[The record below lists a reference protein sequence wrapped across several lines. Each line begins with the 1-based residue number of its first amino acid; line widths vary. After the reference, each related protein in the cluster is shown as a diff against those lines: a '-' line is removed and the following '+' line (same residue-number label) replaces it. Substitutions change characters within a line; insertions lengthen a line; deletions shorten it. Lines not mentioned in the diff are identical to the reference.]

1 MARPTVFGKEIVV
14 DNDNKVIGINLGYN
28 FYAEHE
34 GDTGIIVNN
43 MNKKLYMQLSMMQAA
58 GGIRY
63 RKQIKQLTKQI
74 KNNEALMGKWSL
86 TPFKGYVFAPT
97 TNSMLK
103 MIVINNSEIKKKYN
117 NFMLQDGRYYL
128 LVIGD
133 GLTPEYW
140 EKRFGTK
147 KTVSEADLFDMT
159 DYQSTF
165 CGNKPYILNIKSAS
179 KTVRVAHND
188 CFAAAWALG
197 NSYSNY
203 LMIAISEDKKSYLE
217 DIQKALKNGDLAC
230 VTQDR
235 KIFSDRGCCLIDL
248 DAAYRPRA

>member
-14 DNDNKVIGINLGYN
+14 DKENKIVGINIGYN

-34 GDTGIIVNN
+34 GDTGIIVQN

-58 GGIRY
+58 GALRY
-63 RKQIKQLTKQI
+63 RKQIKQITKQI
-74 KNNEALMGKWSL
+74 KNNEKLMSKWSL
-86 TPFKGYVFAPT
+86 TPYKGYVFAPT
-97 TNSMLK
+97 TSSMLK
-103 MIVINNSEIKKKYN
+103 MIIINNSEIKQKYI
-117 NFMLQDGRYYL
+117 NFMLQDGRYYM

-140 EKRFGTK
+140 EKRFGAK
-147 KTVSEADLFDMT
+147 KTVSEADIFDMS

-165 CGNKPYILNIKSAS
+165 ARSPYKLRNCDKVTKIQGDN
-179 KTVRVAHND
+179 
-188 CFAAAWALG
+188 FGAAWALG

-203 LMIAISEDKKSYLE
+203 LMVVMPEDKKSYLE

-235 KIFSDRGCCLIDL
+235 KLFSDRGCCLIDL
-248 DAAYRPRA
+248 DAAYRPRI